1 MTPPDFSPEFRAT
14 LAELLAWRRDVRHF
28 RSEPLPDGLLE
39 RLLQLAALA
48 PSVGNSQPTRFVLV
62 RSPERRQALLDH
74 VTGQQVW
81 AGTRYTG
88 SDRAHYDRLKLHG
101 LAACAAVVGV
111 FCITNPVEGR
121 GLGRQTMPET
131 LAYSTVCAIHTLWL
145 ATRAEG
151 IGMGW
156 VSILQPQRMAGLLDV
171 PEDWQ
176 FVALL
181 CLGYPQHE
189 TTQPLL
195 HAQDWQHRLQTSA
208 IMVER

>member
-14 LAELLAWRRDVRHF
+14 LAELLVWRRDVRHF

-74 VTGQQVW
+74 VAGQQAS
-81 AGTRYTG
+81 AGTRYAD

-101 LAACAAVVGV
+101 LAECPAVVAV

-131 LAYSTVCAIHTLWL
+131 VAYSTVCAIHTLWL
-145 ATRAEG
+145 SARAEG

-171 PEDWQ
+171 PDDWQ

-181 CLGYPQHE
+181 CLGYAQHE

-195 HAQDWQHRLQTSA
+195 HTQDWQHRLQTSA